1 MQWLCQVFERKE
13 IWVLIGIVLG
23 FSLGEL
29 SRIIRGWN
37 RRRKLKKALLDELQM
52 NDHLI
57 TQKKDN
63 LSQIIKALNNNQI
76 LRAESVHAATTVY
89 DSFFPEI
96 IECLKPI
103 FRDNIHIIYGYLKVN
118 DSLMD
123 QFYSSIVRDIQQG
136 IIKDPWKSYRDQLE
150 DMANSYST
158 AQSLIKD
165 YLAHKPQ
172 DVLYRHGER

>member
-1 MQWLCQVFERKE
+1 MQWLCQLFERKE

-37 RRRKLKKALLDELQM
+37 RRQKLKKALLDELQM
-52 NDHLI
+52 NNHLI

-63 LSQIIKALNNNQI
+63 LSQITKALNNKQI
-76 LRAESVHAATTVY
+76 LRAESVHVATAVY

-123 QFYSSIVRDIQQG
+123 QFYSSILRDIRQG
-136 IIKDPWKSYRDQLE
+136 IIQDPWKSYKNQLE
-150 DMANSYST
+150 DMTNSYST
-158 AQSLIKD
+158 AQNLIND
-165 YLAHKPQ
+165 CLANKPQ
-172 DVLYRHGER
+172 DVLYRHSSK